1 MAYQKS
7 TSKLARLA
15 NSSITDVGDANLR
28 AVVSFRNER
37 TSLKLVT
44 VDANLDDVT
53 THLWRIKLDVMNVTT
68 AFDDPTR

>member
-15 NSSITDVGDANLR
+15 NSSISDVGDANLR